1 MAGSRSDPIGWWR
14 GICAIAGALADFPHH
29 PNVLMRFA
37 HTRLVDH
44 PYFDPATGET
54 RTMRGRVRL
63 CPYYFVADGEAR
75 LGGALATIVPADKKI
90 VHGMRDAILVPVA
103 LT

>member
-1 MAGSRSDPIGWWR
+1 
-14 GICAIAGALADFPHH
+14 
-29 PNVLMRFA
+29 
-37 HTRLVDH
+37 
-44 PYFDPATGET
+44 
-54 RTMRGRVRL
+54 MRGRVRL